1 MKRSEALDLIKK
13 QWNESTSFPSDQA
26 VAEFILTALERAGMQ
41 PPRRQAKSWA
51 ELGIVAA
58 PEETEQPRF
67 IVSMWEDEDEA

>member
-1 MKRSEALDLIKK
+1 MKRSEAIDLIKK

-51 ELGIVAA
+51 ELDIFAS
-58 PEETEQPRF
+58 EDEKELPRF
-67 IVSMWEDEDEA
+67 IISMWESEDET

>member
-41 PPRRQAKSWA
+41 PPRRQAKNWA

-67 IVSMWEDEDEA
+67 IVSEWEPEDEA